1 MQYKIEYTMHEF
13 YRLYVEADSAEEAR
27 EKFLAGEYD
36 YDAANNFGGEIED
49 SVTVEEAS

>member
-13 YRLYVEADSAEEAR
+13 YRLYVEADSAADAR
-27 EKFLAGEYD
+27 EKFFAGDSD